1 MTKTLIRPLFTSAL
15 LVLVSVWAP
24 THSLGNSPATDV
36 YLSNTTLSFIGI
48 QSHYPAKPDGD
59 NQKFY
64 RCAESAVDI
73 QRKQPDPDCPV
84 HVSATGITFNVSQ
97 ARAPPQ

>member
-1 MTKTLIRPLFTSAL
+1 M
-15 LVLVSVWAP
+15 SVWAP